1 MGTNLECDEALADDV
16 PAEPDG
22 GEAAPAELADHVVA
36 LVVQVA
42 YAHLAAPND
51 NHFNI
56 VRFKLDLLFEEN

>member
-42 YAHLAAPND
+42 YAHLTAPNGTI
-51 NHFNI
+51 FNI
-56 VRFKLDLLFEEN
+56 DRFKLDLQIEES